1 MEDEVP
7 PSISEYIVRF
17 YAKNIKRENEERKV
31 RR

>member
-1 MEDEVP
+1 MEEEVP

-17 YAKNIKRENEERKV
+17 YAKNMKKKESKV